1 MTVYLLIAILFSSIY
16 IGVELFYKPLFAFFF
31 KALASMSFIVL
42 GSVSVAIFRGGPT
55 LLILFGLLF
64 GMVGDLILALRPLRP
79 KEEDHTIILAGIISF
94 SLGHIFYLLFLLEVS
109 RFSFYSILFSIG
121 MTVIVMV
128 VSYAMKF
135 QMGKT
140 KIPSYIYSFLIFLMV
155 GQTIVYYL
163 QQGNRPN
170 VIMILIGAFLFG
182 ISDLILAPIYYNHMN
197 HKAMIASNLITYYA
211 AQILIA
217 YSIFFL

>member
-31 KALASMSFIVL
+31 KAIASMSFVVL

-121 MTVIVMV
+121 MTLIVMV

-182 ISDLILAPIYYNHMN
+182 ISDLILAPIYYKHMN